1 MLKRNLKAQVLLLGC
16 LLLGSFEASAYFDNI
31 KEFRLDNGLKVVLW
45 ENHRAPV
52 VKQMIFYKTGAVDE
66 NIGKG
71 GLAHLLEHLMF
82 RGTQK
87 LAGNAF
93 NDLMEKNGAV
103 SNAYTAQDVTAYHQM
118 FDVSRLDIVM
128 AAEADRMQNLNFDKE
143 AFAAEQQIVLE
154 ERKQRVDNN
163 PAAKFY
169 ETVRKNLWQDH
180 PYARQVAGEQT
191 EISSLQLDDVK
202 EFYNRYYA
210 PNNAVL
216 VLSGDIGENQ
226 ARQLAQKYYGDI
238 KSQEITP
245 TIMPDLPEGYKASIA
260 MALPDVKMP
269 RFIMAY
275 VVPSFNY
282 KPEMVYAFDVLG
294 EYLGGDKNSPFYQ
307 RMVLQNKRAL
317 SVDVSYNPYSR
328 SAGVFEITA
337 APRNKADDDFR
348 DAVIRGLDYAMY
360 KLDNEQLSMVKDK
373 IIANLIYA
381 EDGIGSVAELLG
393 TLASRDI
400 DLQNLTQYEENI
412 RKVTLDDV
420 RKAFTYLQTTA
431 PQVVGMLN
439 PKEN

>member
-16 LLLGSFEASAYFDNI
+16 LLLSSFEASAYFDNI

-180 PYARQVAGEQT
+180 PYARQVAGE
-191 EISSLQLDDVK
+191 
-202 EFYNRYYA
+202 
-210 PNNAVL
+210 
-216 VLSGDIGENQ
+216 
-226 ARQLAQKYYGDI
+226 
-238 KSQEITP
+238 
-245 TIMPDLPEGYKASIA
+245 
-260 MALPDVKMP
+260 
-269 RFIMAY
+269 
-275 VVPSFNY
+275 
-282 KPEMVYAFDVLG
+282 
-294 EYLGGDKNSPFYQ
+294 
-307 RMVLQNKRAL
+307 
-317 SVDVSYNPYSR
+317 
-328 SAGVFEITA
+328 
-337 APRNKADDDFR
+337 
-348 DAVIRGLDYAMY
+348 
-360 KLDNEQLSMVKDK
+360 
-373 IIANLIYA
+373 
-381 EDGIGSVAELLG
+381 
-393 TLASRDI
+393 
-400 DLQNLTQYEENI
+400 
-412 RKVTLDDV
+412 
-420 RKAFTYLQTTA
+420 
-431 PQVVGMLN
+431 
-439 PKEN
+439 